1 MISCYEINS
10 QFMKSYIKTAFFA
23 RAGPVRLRFS
33 GGGSSLKLRGF
44 TPNTPLLPFI
54 LSLIPILV
62 ALRVF
67 CSIRH
72 AACFGSA
79 HCRAQGEPGNQL
91 VLEEHI
97 FGESGGDGKGQGRQR
112 GLGVVTGRQWR
123 QILAVA
129 LRRRIR
135 LVREVGRREPQG
147 AIDGRCNVTTYSCK
161 SQSRL
166 KIGSWPNS
174 MRRRKSDTF
183 S

>member
-1 MISCYEINS
+1 MRWPGSS
-10 QFMKSYIKTAFFA
+10 AVF
-23 RAGPVRLRFS
+23 
-33 GGGSSLKLRGF
+33 GGGSSFKLRGF
-44 TPNTPLLPFI
+44 APNTPLLPFI

-62 ALRVF
+62 ALF

-97 FGESGGDGKGQGRQR
+97 FRESGGDGKGQGRQG
-112 GLGVVTGRQWR
+112 GLGVVTGRR
-123 QILAVA
+123 RRRI
-129 LRRRIR
+129 LRRLCCWMIR

-174 MRRRKSDTF
+174 ICRRQSDTF